1 MDVFYYW
8 KDINEDLKTKRI
20 GYFRSNLDRLKEFQD
35 GSPDLIWVFKTP
47 RGLKGQVQ
55 LHASLRWTDSPVGP
69 VLRRAGE
76 SYMYYDP
83 MHPDSAM
90 FTDSSTPG
98 AIDEAT
104 AWVKHHFPSAI
115 TGNFQ
120 GLNGQH
126 AMRGA
131 AVGELRRMASSLARE
146 PFPALK

>member
-1 MDVFYYW
+1 MDVFYCW
-8 KDINEDLKTKRI
+8 KDISEDLKTKRI

-69 VLRRAGE
+69 VLRREGK
-76 SYMYYDP
+76 SYTYHDP
-83 MHPDSAM
+83 MHSDSAM
-90 FTDSSTPG
+90 FTDSSAPS
-98 AIDEAT
+98 AIDAAAT
-104 AWVKHHFPSAI
+104 WVKHHFPSAI

-131 AVGELRRMASSLARE
+131 AVGEPRRMASSLARE
-146 PFPALK
+146 PFPTLN